1 VAVSADTWLSN
12 YAQDEHLELSQP
24 SNAERSKEV
33 AQNSLLGNSEDIP
46 CFIDCDCHCATHFL
60 SLGPIFVSNATL
72 FKYKMNVADYEMSIN
87 TVFHSPSLRPPIA

>member
-1 VAVSADTWLSN
+1 M
-12 YAQDEHLELSQP
+12 
-24 SNAERSKEV
+24 
-33 AQNSLLGNSEDIP
+33 
-46 CFIDCDCHCATHFL
+46 